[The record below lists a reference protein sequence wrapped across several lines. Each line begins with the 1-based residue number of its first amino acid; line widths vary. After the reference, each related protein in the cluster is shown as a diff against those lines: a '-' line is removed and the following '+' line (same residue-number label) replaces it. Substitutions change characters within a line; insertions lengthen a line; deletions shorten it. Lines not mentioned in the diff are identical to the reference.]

1 MQFSDGSKR
10 KILAY
15 KNNYKISEKGRKKEM
30 AFQKRYISVLFL
42 LYNRLG
48 SVTWKDL
55 GDRNWRLRRNDMTED
70 IIVEGNNT
78 K

>member
-1 MQFSDGSKR
+1 
-10 KILAY
+10 
-15 KNNYKISEKGRKKEM
+15 M

-55 GDRNWRLRRNDMTED
+55 GDRNWRLRKNVMTED
-70 IIVEGNNT
+70 IIVEGKNT